1 MKQFCYRCKRRKML
15 PEGKCRRSRSYL
27 ASVVTSTSRVFP
39 FLKARS
45 ISLGKRAHSK
55 FPHFS
60 KESLLSHDL
69 CSSVVDFIPAYECPN
84 LHLSIRDRLIRSGV
98 NMCLL
103 TEVKRSGECFNALQR
118 IKWKCACLTAALI
131 RHSNNPPYRA

>member
-1 MKQFCYRCKRRKML
+1 ML
-15 PEGKCRRSRSYL
+15 PEGKCRRSQSYL

-69 CSSVVDFIPAYECPN
+69 CSSVVD
-84 LHLSIRDRLIRSGV
+84 LSQLTNAQTYI
-98 NMCLL
+98 CL
-103 TEVKRSGECFNALQR
+103 FA
-118 IKWKCACLTAALI
+118 TA
-131 RHSNNPPYRA
+131 